1 MSITPPELP
10 KRTRILI
17 KDVLFQEK
25 YRLSHTQLDIMAYI
39 VNALTWATKVDSFLA
54 ITNIKFQQDL
64 PQISEKTL
72 EESLRV
78 LKAMGLIEVEMIN
91 VAKWKNARVRGISIL
106 PKGLEYNS
114 IYFKAKEKDVIN
126 NLTAQMSA
134 QEQEIIELKEKL
146 KQLESTEEE
155 EKEKKEEE
163 LLEEAKEQEDTSTNY
178 DDLEFTTLIKTVTKE
193 FSLTSAPI
201 CNRVPSWDKET
212 IFYINSY
219 NKLTVLTPTGN
230 TIQIKEPTAVH
241 DFWKYIDRNR
251 HQIGKVID
259 FSKELTVD
267 ELNYRYAK
275 MEIKLQEH
283 KFRVYKI
290 EKLEDGVKISLSKSD
305 SDKIS
310 FISKDGEAIMFGLE
324 ECEKVLLGLRC

>member
-1 MSITPPELP
+1 MSVTPPELP

-25 YRLSHTQLDIMAYI
+25 YRLSHTQLDVMAYI
-39 VNALTWATKVDSFLA
+39 VNALTWATKIGSFFP
-54 ITNIKFQQDL
+54 ISNKKFQQDL

-78 LKAMGLIEVEMIN
+78 LKAMGLIEVEMIT
-91 VAKWKNARVRGISIL
+91 VPKWNNARVRGISIL
-106 PKGLEYNS
+106 LKGLEYNS
-114 IYFKAKEKDVIN
+114 VYYKADEKKVIES
-126 NLTAQMSA
+126 LEAKIT
-134 QEQEIIELKEKL
+134 ELETKL

-155 EKEKKEEE
+155 KDKE
-163 LLEEAKEQEDTSTNY
+163 LLEEAIEKEDSSTNY

-201 CNRVPSWDKET
+201 CNMVAGWQKET
-212 IFYINSY
+212 KFYINSY

-230 TIQIKEPTAVH
+230 IIQIKDPIQVH
-241 DFWKYIDRNR
+241 NFWKYIEKNR

-259 FSKELTVD
+259 FTKELTIE
-267 ELNYRYAK
+267 ELNYRYVN

-290 EKLEDGVKISLSKSD
+290 EKLEDGVKISLSSSQ

-310 FISKDGEAIMFGLE
+310 FISKDGKPTVFGLE
-324 ECEKVLLGLRC
+324 ECEKALFGVRG

>member
-1 MSITPPELP
+1 
-10 KRTRILI
+10 
-17 KDVLFQEK
+17 
-25 YRLSHTQLDIMAYI
+25 
-39 VNALTWATKVDSFLA
+39 
-54 ITNIKFQQDL
+54 
-64 PQISEKTL
+64 
-72 EESLRV
+72 
-78 LKAMGLIEVEMIN
+78 MIN
-91 VAKWKNARVRGISIL
+91 VPKWNNARVRGISVL

-114 IYFKAKEKDVIN
+114 IYYKADEKKVIKS
-126 NLTAQMSA
+126 LEAKIT
-134 QEQEIIELKEKL
+134 ELEAKL
-146 KQLESTEEE
+146 KQLESTETEN
-155 EKEKKEEE
+155 K

-201 CNRVPSWDKET
+201 CNMVVGWQKET
-212 IFYINSY
+212 EFYINSY

-241 DFWKYIDRNR
+241 NFWKYIERNR

-290 EKLEDGVKISLSKSD
+290 EKLEDGVKISLSSSE

-310 FISKDGEAIMFGLE
+310 FISKDGEATIFGLE

>member
-1 MSITPPELP
+1 
-10 KRTRILI
+10 
-17 KDVLFQEK
+17 
-25 YRLSHTQLDIMAYI
+25 MAYI
-39 VNALTWATKVDSFLA
+39 VNALTWATKIGAFFPIS
-54 ITNIKFQQDL
+54 NKKFQQDL
-64 PQISEKTL
+64 PQVSEKTL

-78 LKAMGLIEVEMIN
+78 LKAMGLIEVEMIT
-91 VAKWKNARVRGISIL
+91 VPKWKNARVRGISVL

-114 IYFKAKEKDVIN
+114 IYYKADEKKVIES
-126 NLTAQMSA
+126 LEAKIT
-134 QEQEIIELKEKL
+134 ELEAKL
-146 KQLESTEEE
+146 KQLESTETEN
-155 EKEKKEEE
+155 E
-163 LLEEAKEQEDTSTNY
+163 LLEEAKEKEDSSTNY

-201 CNRVPSWDKET
+201 CNMVAGWQKET
-212 IFYINSY
+212 EFYINSY

-230 TIQIKEPTAVH
+230 IIQIKDPTNVH
-241 DFWKYIDRNR
+241 NFWKYIDRNR

-259 FSKELTVD
+259 FTKELTVD

-290 EKLEDGVKISLSKSD
+290 EKLEDGVKISLSSSE

-310 FISKDGEAIMFGLE
+310 FISKDGKATIFGLE
-324 ECEKVLLGLRC
+324 ECEKTLLGLRC

>member
-1 MSITPPELP
+1 MSVTPPELP

-17 KDVLFQEK
+17 KDVIFQEK
-25 YRLSHTQLDIMAYI
+25 YRLSHTQLDIMSYI
-39 VNALTWATKVDSFLA
+39 VNALTWASKVGSFFP
-54 ITNIKFQQDL
+54 ISNKKFQQDL

-78 LKAMGLIEVEMIN
+78 LKTMGLIEVEMIT
-91 VAKWKNARVRGISIL
+91 VPKWNNARVRGISIL

-114 IYFKAKEKDVIN
+114 VYYKADEKKVIES
-126 NLTAQMSA
+126 LEAKIT
-134 QEQEIIELKEKL
+134 ELETKL

-155 EKEKKEEE
+155 KDKE
-163 LLEEAKEQEDTSTNY
+163 LLEEAIEKEDISTNY

-201 CNRVPSWDKET
+201 CNRVTGWQKET
-212 IFYINSY
+212 EFYINSY

-230 TIQIKEPTAVH
+230 IIQIKDPVKVH
-241 DFWKYIDRNR
+241 DFWKYIERNR

-259 FSKELTVD
+259 FSKELTID
-267 ELNYRYAK
+267 ELNYRYVN

-290 EKLEDGVKISLSKSD
+290 EKLEDGVKISLSKSG

-310 FISKDGEAIMFGLE
+310 FI
-324 ECEKVLLGLRC
+324 

>member
-1 MSITPPELP
+1 MSVTPENLP

-39 VNALTWATKVDSFLA
+39 VNALTWTTKVGAFFP
-54 ITNIKFQQDL
+54 ITNKKFHKDL
-64 PQISEKTL
+64 PQVSEKTL

-78 LKAMGLIEVEMIN
+78 LKAMELIEVQMIN
-91 VAKWKNARVRGISIL
+91 VPTWNNAYVRGISVL

-114 IYFKAKEKDVIN
+114 SYYHADEKKIIKS
-126 NLTAQMSA
+126 L
-134 QEQEIIELKEKL
+134 EQEIIELKEKL
-146 KQLESTEEE
+146 KVLESTEEE
-155 EKEKKEEE
+155 KKIVEDSIEKDDGK
-163 LLEEAKEQEDTSTNY
+163 NY
-178 DDLEFTTLIKTVTKE
+178 NDLEFTILIETVNKE
-193 FSLTSAPI
+193 FSLTSEPI
-201 CNRVPSWDKET
+201 CNMVKGWQKET
-212 IFYINSY
+212 EFYINSY
-219 NKLTVLTPTGN
+219 NKLTILSPIGKV
-230 TIQIKEPTAVH
+230 IQIKDPTQVH
-241 DFWKYIDRNR
+241 DFWKYIDKNR
-251 HQIGKVID
+251 HQIGKMID
-259 FSKELTVD
+259 FTKELTID

-290 EKLEDGVKISLSKSD
+290 EKLEEGVKISLSKSD
-305 SDKIS
+305 SNKIS

>member
-1 MSITPPELP
+1 MSVTPKNLP

-25 YRLSHTQLDIMAYI
+25 YRLSHTQLDVMAYI
-39 VNALTWATKVDSFLA
+39 VNALTWASKIGSFFP
-54 ITNIKFQQDL
+54 ISNKKFQQDL

-78 LKAMGLIEVEMIN
+78 LKAMGLIEVEMIT
-91 VAKWKNARVRGISIL
+91 VPKWNNARVRGISIL

-114 IYFKAKEKDVIN
+114 VYYKADEKKVIES
-126 NLTAQMSA
+126 LEAKIT
-134 QEQEIIELKEKL
+134 ELETKL

-155 EKEKKEEE
+155 KDKK
-163 LLEEAKEQEDTSTNY
+163 LLEEAIEKEDSSTNY
-178 DDLEFTTLIKTVTKE
+178 DNLEFTTLIKTVTKE

-201 CNRVPSWDKET
+201 CNMVAGWQKET
-212 IFYINSY
+212 EFYINSY

-230 TIQIKEPTAVH
+230 IIQIKDPTHVH
-241 DFWKYIDRNR
+241 NFWKYIERNR

-259 FSKELTVD
+259 FTKELTID
-267 ELNYRYAK
+267 ELNYRYVN

-290 EKLEDGVKISLSKSD
+290 EKLEDGVKISLSSSQ

-310 FISKDGEAIMFGLE
+310 FISKDGKPTVFGLE
-324 ECEKVLLGLRC
+324 ECEKALLGVRG